1 MSSDPLT
8 SLVNENAEDVT
19 ESSDGEVDE
28 KGEGEGM
35 KNIAGAD
42 DLIGKK
48 GGGGEIG
55 GGRGVEDGGVGNG
68 GKGEEGG
75 KEEEG
80 GRGGREEENEDSD
93 KEVFSDVNLA
103 TPTSDRQGLE
113 FFDHNVTSSD
123 SSGIMLSRNAH
134 THSLGIL

>member
-8 SLVNENAEDVT
+8 SIVNENAEDVT
-19 ESSDGEVDE
+19 ESRDGEVDE
-28 KGEGEGM
+28 KEEGEGM

-48 GGGGEIG
+48 GEGGEVGGGM
-55 GGRGVEDGGVGNG
+55 GVEDGGVGDG
-68 GKGEEGG
+68 GNGEERG

-80 GRGGREEENEDSD
+80 GKGGREEKKEDSD
-93 KEVFSDVNLA
+93 TEAFSNVNLA
-103 TPTSDRQGLE
+103 TPTGDRQGLE

-123 SSGIMLSRNAH
+123 SSGIML
-134 THSLGIL
+134 TQFTWYTVTLV